1 MGGMDTS
8 TLPESTTG
16 PSEPCRTAED
26 RRYRSDLMETCDKFS
41 HSLSVA
47 ASPDL
52 LAKHLGDEWFTVY
65 ELVGMATTAL
75 YLVSRT
81 AAKDFPF

>member
-1 MGGMDTS
+1 MGGMDKS
-8 TLPESTTG
+8 TPPESTTG

-26 RRYRSDLMETCDKFS
+26 ARFRVDLMETCDKYA

-52 LAKHLGDEWFTVY
+52 LAKHLGDQWFTVY
-65 ELVGMATTAL
+65 ELVGMAMTAL

-81 AAKDFPF
+81 AGQNFPF